1 MEWLERSQKKHCE
14 LCKTPFRFTK
24 LYERDMPAKL
34 PWPTFAKYMARSAV
48 QMAGT
53 WIRGVFVG
61 AVWLGVLPW
70 VMRCIWGFLFYLA
83 DGGWWIHERNQAHPI
98 LAAAIKETKALIDL
112 YGYCMASPLFPEM
125 ATSAKVARPM
135 NGFWQF
141 FVEQANN
148 NAKFRDLSYKDVMR
162 AMFYPAAFDAYGL
175 PPSSR
180 NFTSPTITYNTDP
193 SIASFARKPEMILRP
208 SSSLLSSFRCL
219 QNLTRNPSLN
229 RVIIDVLEGQIITI
243 VVVICFILVFLIRE
257 WVVQQQPEINVGD
270 GFNARVPNLNREDED
285 EDERNRRVRDEVQRL
300 MRGLEERN
308 ERERLERLAQEG
320 ARIIVNDAE
329 EEARI
334 DAQWGPL
341 EQIETEEGM
350 RFIRRR
356 AQVPDDPTEDNYNP
370 LESQGATE
378 THDGSD
384 ENGELIPTIGASST
398 PTTEY
403 TLRGKTEEEKK
414 RIVHD
419 KLLEHVRFIIPGI
432 AGKVADL
439 MMQEGLNTVL
449 SYIDYDDAIGLHAT
463 QALVLHNH
471 DLLSKGKE
479 PLLTKEPGKS
489 HVLEALISYMADYY
503 SGDREEVLKVFME
516 LPLDVLLE
524 DLADPQ
530 RMKALI
536 HDLTGFGNGSQ
547 YEPGIHTLNWREM
560 VLAKDAES
568 DWEESDEEDDEDY
581 VDVDDEAKR
590 HREYLKS
597 VRQKRMERDLDIFGD
612 DGDRGESSAPTG
624 NGGLSP
630 ERARYMAELNTK
642 RGTKPQPKQAE
653 PFKFNF
659 FDDDVADDEGGPNYA
674 DKEENA
680 IPTPPGSTIR
690 PATPTIIDDAD
701 GWGSDDEPTA
711 SGQGRTNA
719 RQPTSA
725 ESGDESNKDSI
736 RTAMELPQDA
746 QTEDE
751 DTSDTQQPT
760 PDDSGIEGIDTE
772 LRTPEEVAEAAHLEA
787 EAQAARIEAAR
798 PKTLAGK
805 LALWLWGDIDDE
817 VADGAEAGADDE
829 HIVDDID
836 AEEPFVPVN
845 HGHHEHHHEHDHGHD
860 LDHDDGDVLPPRA
873 DPAIIN
879 AGFADDLADMDPDA
893 IDEAEDFDGIMELV
907 GMRGPPLT
915 LVQNAMIGIILLAIT
930 VFIGVWIPYIVGK
943 ITLLLVAHPIETV
956 KAPLKLLFKTASV
969 VQDIALVIFGGLYY
983 TFIKMISTVLM
994 LFGKRDLFLA
1004 DKNDGIAGIGAVDA
1018 IVYAESAIARVLADL
1033 VIACSPDSEIPYFS
1047 AMAHESLNAIRS
1059 TVSSVFDVRSI
1070 LKLFSAA
1077 TLGSGKDIVPLFW
1090 LSAIT
1095 KFILSTATSGV
1106 KFLVNLP
1113 ALLIKPET
1121 WVITLSSP
1129 AREQALDIALSHWG
1143 ALDRAYA
1150 ILAGYATFI
1159 VLGMAYIARGQP
1171 FSASLSTRE
1180 WEHLLIDML
1189 NQAGGVLKV
1198 ILIIS
1203 IEMLVFPLYCGLLL
1217 DAATLPL
1224 FEGATAWGRLL
1235 QGWGSPFT
1243 SAFVHWFVGTCYM
1256 FHFALFV
1263 SMCRKILRKGT
1274 LYFIRDPDDPT
1285 FHPVRDVLERNVA
1298 TQLRKI
1304 SFSAG
1309 VYGALV
1315 LVCLGGVVW
1324 TLPVIFH
1331 GVLPIRWSSNAPVL
1345 EFPVDLLFYNFL
1357 MPLAVKYFKPSE
1369 GLHTMYEWWFNTS
1382 AHFLRLSHFLLGER
1396 RLDEELWAAPGTHG
1410 NAKQLSE
1417 GKMKAIIESQ
1427 AVAPPPVS
1435 TADPPTSI
1443 TPPIDPI
1450 DPEQSIDKAWINR
1463 GRYVRAP
1470 ASDMVRIPKKK
1481 SVFLPVNAKNERLDG
1496 LPEPAGSALHAKD
1509 NSQFMMVYH
1518 PPQFRYRVGIFIF
1531 ALWMFAAVT
1540 GCSAT
1545 LLPLIL
1551 GRRLFAHILPAEVER
1566 NDVYAFAMG
1575 FNILGSIAYGIYHLR
1590 TLIMDSYDG
1599 LQASDPVAVVQ
1610 SMLKTAGNITK
1621 LALTYIAF
1629 VGVCPALM
1637 AGLVECYLILPA
1649 HTFVAPK
1656 EEHTVHLV
1664 QSWVLGLMVF
1674 NGLRRLVL
1682 SRDYGFSD
1690 SRAAAALR
1698 RMVRNGYADLDVGLA
1713 WRGFIIPFIVLS
1725 SAALVLPVI
1734 WAAVAVKMSMLM
1746 SANVSANVMA
1756 YRGAY
1761 PIFMA
1766 VCLIAGLLVAAMRK
1780 LGEWRGKV
1788 RDEVYLI
1795 GERLHNFGER
1805 GKGKGGVVVS
1815 APARRPLL

>member
-1 MEWLERSQKKHCE
+1 M
-14 LCKTPFRFTK
+14 
-24 LYERDMPAKL
+24 
-34 PWPTFAKYMARSAV
+34 
-48 QMAGT
+48 
-53 WIRGVFVG
+53 
-61 AVWLGVLPW
+61 
-70 VMRCIWGFLFYLA
+70 
-83 DGGWWIHERNQAHPI
+83 HERNQAHPV
-98 LAAAIKETKALIDL
+98 LAAAMKETKALNDL
-112 YGYCMASPLFPEM
+112 YGYCMASSLFPEM
-125 ATSAKVARPM
+125 ATSAKVAMPM
-135 NGFWQF
+135 NGFWKF

-148 NAKFRDLSYKDVMR
+148 NATFADLSYKDVMR

-175 PPSSR
+175 SPSSR
-180 NFTSPTITYNTDP
+180 NFTSPTMTYNTDP
-193 SIASFARKPEMILRP
+193 SVASFTRKPEMIFRP
-208 SSSLLSSFRCL
+208 YSSLLSGFKFL
-219 QNLTRNPSLN
+219 QTPTRNPSLN
-229 RVIIDVLEGQIITI
+229 RFIIDVLEGQMITI
-243 VVVICFILVFLIRE
+243 VVVVCFILIFLIRE

-270 GFNARVPNLNREDED
+270 GFNARVPVLNREDED

-308 ERERLERLAQEG
+308 ERGRLDRLAQDG
-320 ARIIVNDAE
+320 ARVVVNDVE

-356 AQVPDDPTEDNYNP
+356 MEDPNDPREDNYNP
-370 LESQGATE
+370 LEGQGDME
-378 THDGSD
+378 IHDGLD
-384 ENGELIPTIGASST
+384 ENGELIPTIGTTST

-403 TLRGKTEEEKK
+403 TLRGQTEEEKK

-419 KLLEHVRFIIPGI
+419 KLLEHVRFLIPGI

-439 MMQEGLNTVL
+439 MMQEGLNNVL
-449 SYIDYDDAIGLHAT
+449 SYIDYDDEIGLRAT
-463 QALVLHNH
+463 QAVLLHNH
-471 DLLSKGKE
+471 ALRLEGKE
-479 PLLTKEPGKS
+479 PLLAKEAGKS

-524 DLADPQ
+524 DLADLE
-530 RMKALI
+530 RMEEMI
-536 HDLTGFGNGSQ
+536 HDLCRFGNRSKYQ
-547 YEPGIHTLNWREM
+547 PGIHALDWRKM
-560 VLAKDAES
+560 VLAKDARS
-568 DWEESDEEDDEDY
+568 DWEESEEEDDEHYADL
-581 VDVDDEAKR
+581 DDKAKR

-597 VRQKRMERDLDIFGD
+597 VRQKRKERDLNIFGD
-612 DGDRGESSAPTG
+612 DGDRGESSALNG
-624 NGGLSP
+624 NGGSSP
-630 ERARYMAELNTK
+630 ERASHMAKLKAK
-642 RGTKPQPKQAE
+642 RDAKAQPKQTA

-659 FDDDVADDEGGPNYA
+659 ADDEVADVEGGSNDA
-674 DKEENA
+674 HEEENA
-680 IPTPPGSTIR
+680 IPTPPESTVR
-690 PATPTIIDDAD
+690 PATPTMIDDDED
-701 GWGSDDEPTA
+701 GWGSDDEPIA
-711 SGQGRTNA
+711 SDQDRLNGWQLT
-719 RQPTSA
+719 PA
-725 ESGDESNKDSI
+725 ETGDENNKDRI
-736 RTAMELPQDA
+736 RTAIELPQGA

-751 DTSDTQQPT
+751 DTLDTQQPT

-772 LRTPEEVAEAAHLEA
+772 MRIPEEVAEALRLEA
-787 EAQAARIEAAR
+787 EAEAARIEAFR
-798 PKTLAGK
+798 PRTFAGK
-805 LALWLWGDIDDE
+805 LALWLWGDIEDE
-817 VADGAEAGADDE
+817 AVDGAEAGADDE
-829 HIVDDID
+829 HIVDDIH

-845 HGHHEHHHEHDHGHD
+845 HGHHEHHHDHDH
-860 LDHDDGDVLPPRA
+860 DHGDVLPPHD
-873 DPAIIN
+873 DPAVIN
-879 AGFADDLADMDPDA
+879 GGFADDLADMDPEA

-943 ITLLLVAHPIETV
+943 VTLLLLAHPIATL

-969 VQDIALVIFGGLYY
+969 VQDVALVVFGGLYY

-1004 DKNDGIAGIGAVDA
+1004 ENNNGIAGIAAVDA

-1047 AMAHESLNAIRS
+1047 AMAHESLHDIRS
-1059 TVSSVFDVRSI
+1059 TMSSIFDFKSI
-1070 LKLFSAA
+1070 SKLFSAA
-1077 TLGSGKDIVPLFW
+1077 TSESGQNISPLIS
-1090 LSAIT
+1090 LSAIMNFT
-1095 KFILSTATSGV
+1095 ISTATSTV

-1143 ALDRAYA
+1143 AVDRAYA

-1171 FSASLSTRE
+1171 LSTSLSTRE

-1235 QGWGSPFT
+1235 QGWASPFT

-1315 LVCLGGVVW
+1315 MVCLGGVVW

-1331 GVLPIRWSSNAPVL
+1331 GILPIRWSSNAPVL

-1369 GLHTMYEWWFNTS
+1369 GLHAMYEWWFNTS

-1410 NAKQLSE
+1410 NVSQLSE
-1417 GKMKAIIESQ
+1417 VKMKRIIESQ
-1427 AVAPPPVS
+1427 AVAPTPVS
-1435 TADPPTSI
+1435 TADPPIAI
-1443 TPPIDPI
+1443 TEPIDPI
-1450 DPEQSIDKAWINR
+1450 IPEQSIDKAWINR

-1496 LPEPAGSALHAKD
+1496 LPEPAGSTLHAKD

-1551 GRRLFAHILPAEVER
+1551 GRKIFAYVLPGEVER

-1575 FNILGSIAYGIYHLR
+1575 FNIIGSIAYGIYHLH
-1590 TLIMDSYDG
+1590 TLIMGLYNG
-1599 LQASDPVAVVQ
+1599 LQASNPAAVIK
-1610 SMLKTAGNITK
+1610 SMLKTAGHIAK
-1621 LALTYIAF
+1621 LILTYTAF
-1629 VGVCPALM
+1629 VGLCPALM
-1637 AGLVECYLILPA
+1637 AGLVECYFILPL
-1649 HTFVAPK
+1649 HTLVAPN
-1656 EEHTVHLV
+1656 EQHTVHLV

-1682 SRDYGFSD
+1682 SRDYGFAD

-1698 RMVRNGYADLDVGLA
+1698 RMIRNGYAGLDIRLA
-1713 WRGFIIPFIVLS
+1713 FRGFILPFTALS
-1725 SAALVLPVI
+1725 SAALVLPAI
-1734 WAAVAVKMSMLM
+1734 GTAVAVRMGIVV
-1746 SANVSANVMA
+1746 SANASANVMA

-1761 PIFMA
+1761 PLFMA
-1766 VCLIAGLLVAAMRK
+1766 LCLKAGLVAMAVRK
-1780 LGEWRGKV
+1780 LGEWRLRV

-1795 GERLHNFGER
+1795 GERLHNFNER
-1805 GKGKGGVVVS
+1805 GKGKGVVGVS

>member
-1 MEWLERSQKKHCE
+1 M
-14 LCKTPFRFTK
+14 
-24 LYERDMPAKL
+24 
-34 PWPTFAKYMARSAV
+34 V
-48 QMAGT
+48 GT
-53 WIRGVFVG
+53 WIRGVFVA

-98 LAAAIKETKALIDL
+98 LASAMKETKALNDL
-112 YGYCMASPLFPEM
+112 YGYCMASSLFPEM
-125 ATSAKVARPM
+125 ATSAKVAVPM
-135 NGFWQF
+135 NGFWKF

-148 NAKFRDLSYKDVMR
+148 NATFMDLSYKDVMR

-193 SIASFARKPEMILRP
+193 SAASFTRKPEMILRP
-208 SSSLLSSFRCL
+208 YSSLLSGFKFF
-219 QNLTRNPSLN
+219 QTLTRNPSLN
-229 RVIIDVLEGQIITI
+229 HVIIDVLEGQIITI

-270 GFNARVPNLNREDED
+270 GFNARVPILNREDED

-308 ERERLERLAQEG
+308 EQERLDRLAQEG
-320 ARIIVNDAE
+320 ARIIVNDVE

-356 AQVPDDPTEDNYNP
+356 VQDPNDMGEHHHNLLEDQRNT
-370 LESQGATE
+370 QI
-378 THDGSD
+378 HDGLD
-384 ENGELIPTIGASST
+384 ENGELIPAIGTTST
-398 PTTEY
+398 STTEY

-419 KLLEHVRFIIPGI
+419 KILEHVRFIIPGI

-449 SYIDYDDAIGLHAT
+449 SYIDYDDEIGLRAT
-463 QALVLHNH
+463 QALLLHNH
-471 DLLSKGKE
+471 VLLLEGKD
-479 PLLTKEPGKS
+479 PLLTKEAGKS

-503 SGDREEVLKVFME
+503 SGNREEVLKVFME

-524 DLADPQ
+524 DLADPE
-530 RMKALI
+530 RMEEMI
-536 HDLTGFGNGSQ
+536 HDLTGFGNSSKYQ
-547 YEPGIHTLNWREM
+547 PGIYALDWREM
-560 VLAKDAES
+560 ILAEGAGS
-568 DWEESDEEDDEDY
+568 DWEMSDEEDDEDY
-581 VDVDDEAKR
+581 ADVDDEAKR
-590 HREYLKS
+590 HREYMKS
-597 VRQKRMERDLDIFGD
+597 VRQTRKERDLDIFGD
-612 DGDRGESSAPTG
+612 DEDRGESSAPKG
-624 NGGLSP
+624 YPGLSP
-630 ERARYMAELNTK
+630 ERARYMAKLKAK
-642 RGTKPQPKQAE
+642 RDSQVKPEKAE
-653 PFKFNF
+653 PFQFNF
-659 FDDDVADDEGGPNYA
+659 ASEEVAGVDAESNDADE
-674 DKEENA
+674 EENA
-680 IPTPPGSTIR
+680 IPTPPGSTVR
-690 PATPTIIDDAD
+690 PESPTIIDDEED

-711 SGQGRTNA
+711 SGQDRTDGQQA
-719 RQPTSA
+719 TSA
-725 ESGDESNKDSI
+725 RSADENIKESI
-736 RTAMELPQDA
+736 RTAMELPQGA

-760 PDDSGIEGIDTE
+760 PDDSGIEGIDGIDTE
-772 LRTPEEVAEAAHLEA
+772 MRRPEEVAQAARLEA
-787 EAQAARIEAAR
+787 EAEAARIDAAR
-798 PKTLAGK
+798 PETLAGK
-805 LALWLWGDIDDE
+805 LALWMWGDIEDTA
-817 VADGAEAGADDE
+817 ADGAEAGADDE

-845 HGHHEHHHEHDHGHD
+845 HGHHEHHHDHRHDHD
-860 LDHDDGDVLPPRA
+860 LDHDHGDVLPPRA
-873 DPAIIN
+873 DPAVIN
-879 AGFADDLADMDPDA
+879 GGFADDLADMDPEA

-930 VFIGVWIPYIVGK
+930 VFIAVWIPYIVGK
-943 ITLLLVAHPIETV
+943 VTLLLVAHPIETF

-969 VQDIALVIFGGLYY
+969 VQDVALVIFGGLYY
-983 TFIKMISTVLM
+983 TFIKMISTVLV

-1004 DKNDGIAGIGAVDA
+1004 EKYDGIAGIGAVDA
-1018 IVYAESAIARVLADL
+1018 IMYAESAIARVLADL

-1047 AMAHESLNAIRS
+1047 AMAHESLNDIRS
-1059 TVSSVFDVRSI
+1059 TVSSIFDVKSI
-1070 LKLFSAA
+1070 SKLFSVA
-1077 TLGSGKDIVPLFW
+1077 TSESGRDIASLVS

-1095 KFILSTATSGV
+1095 NFTISTLSSTV
-1106 KFLVNLP
+1106 RFLVNLP

-1129 AREQALDIALSHWG
+1129 ARKQALDIALNHWG
-1143 ALDRAYA
+1143 AVDRAYA

-1159 VLGMAYIARGQP
+1159 VLGMAYISRGQP
-1171 FSASLSTRE
+1171 FSTSLSTRE

-1235 QGWGSPFT
+1235 QGWESPFT

-1324 TLPVIFH
+1324 TLPLIFQ

-1357 MPLAVKYFKPSE
+1357 MPLAVKYFKPSK
-1369 GLHTMYEWWFNTS
+1369 GLHAMYEWWFNTS

-1410 NAKQLSE
+1410 NASKLSE
-1417 GKMKAIIESQ
+1417 VKMKGIIESQ

-1435 TADPPTSI
+1435 TADPPTAI
-1443 TPPIDPI
+1443 TTPIDPI
-1450 DPEQSIDKAWINR
+1450 IPEQSIDKAWINR

-1470 ASDMVRIPKKK
+1470 ASDMVRISKKK
-1481 SVFLPVNAKNERLDG
+1481 TVFLPVNAKNERLDG
-1496 LPEPAGSALHAKD
+1496 LPEPAGSTLHAKD

-1531 ALWMFAAVT
+1531 ALWMFAAAT

-1575 FNILGSIAYGIYHLR
+1575 FNILGSTAYGIYHLR
-1590 TLIMDSYDG
+1590 SCITGMYNG
-1599 LQASDPVAVVQ
+1599 LQASAPAAVVK
-1610 SMLKTAGNITK
+1610 SIFKTAGHITK

-1629 VGVCPALM
+1629 VGLCPALM
-1637 AGLVECYLILPA
+1637 AGLVECYLILPL
-1649 HTFVAPK
+1649 HTLVAPK

-1674 NGLRRLVL
+1674 NGVRRLVL

-1698 RMVRNGYADLDVGLA
+1698 RMVRNGYADLDVALA
-1713 WRGFIIPFIVLS
+1713 FRGFILPFTAVA
-1725 SAALVLPVI
+1725 SAALGLPMI
-1734 WAAVAVKMSMLM
+1734 GAAMAVKMGMLV
-1746 SANVSANVMA
+1746 SANGAASGSASETAVSANVMV
-1756 YRGAY
+1756 YRTAY
-1761 PIFMA
+1761 PVFMA
-1766 VCLIAGLLVAAMRK
+1766 VCLKAGLVVMAVRK
-1780 LGEWRGKV
+1780 LGEWRLRV

-1795 GERLHNFGER
+1795 GERLHNFNE
-1805 GKGKGGVVVS
+1805 KGKGSGGVRGS
-1815 APARRPLL
+1815 PLRGGRVET